1 MGDFG
6 AYFGC
11 SGDGGFTL
19 ARISDCSGVVGFT
32 ATTSLRPVRE
42 KVRPSRPDRGCER
55 EKVCP
60 SRPDRG
66 CEREIVRPSRP
77 DRGCER
83 EIVRPAHEKWT
94 KIGVSWCAGRVFSRG
109 EWGRGRAGRIL
120 SRLPARYRHRPWLG
134 HRPRPRYPPRNSLWP
149 DTTPAPPPTAG
160 PAAILCGA
168 SAPPTSA
175 SVGVLQH

>member
-11 SGDGGFTL
+11 SGDGGFIL
-19 ARISDCSGVVGFT
+19 ACISGRRGVIGFKV
-32 ATTSLRPVRE
+32 ATSPRPVRE

-55 EKVCP
+55 EK
-60 SRPDRG
+60 
-66 CEREIVRPSRP
+66 VRPSRP

-120 SRLPARYRHRPWLG
+120 SRLPARYCHRPWLG

>member
-42 KVRPSRPDRGCER
+42 TVR
-55 EKVCP
+55 P

-109 EWGRGRAGRIL
+109 ERGRGRAGRIL
-120 SRLPARYRHRPWLG
+120 SRLPARYCHRPWLG

-149 DTTPAPPPTAG
+149 DTTPAPPPTAPRPSITCPPTAG